1 MKNTITFLCLLFSI
15 LAIKAQ
21 NRTTI
26 AFLPMSYDEASISS
40 NEARIV
46 QETVINGFV
55 SSKRFTVVDREKLE
69 EIEKEKSLQ
78 RTEAFMDSDNTV
90 ADGLGKGANFLVD
103 GSIIAISNS
112 EIKKNKWTSNI
123 SVQIRMLDVSTG
135 EILSTETVNSTF
147 ISYSGDVKKVMKS
160 YYSKD
165 EFKRVEEK
173 EERLQDPSPT
183 SSEAFN
189 VALIPLSDNIIKITR
204 SLFPMAAQ
212 IISWDKKKKDEF
224 ILGAGHASGIQI
236 GQIVDVVKPST
247 VVIGDKDLQ
256 RNEIVGSAWIIRVD
270 DQNFSVATL
279 INNQKDIKKAI
290 KKGEPIGVLIR

>member
-1 MKNTITFLCLLFSI
+1 MKNTITFLCLLFSF

-26 AFLPMSYDEASISS
+26 AFLPMSYDESSISS
-40 NEARIV
+40 NEARLI

-55 SSKRFTVVDREKLE
+55 SSKRFTVVDRQKLE

-123 SVQIRMLDVSTG
+123 NIQIRMLDVSTG

-147 ISYSGDVKKVMKS
+147 IPFSDDVKKVMKS

-165 EFKRVEEK
+165 ELKRVENK
-173 EERLQDPSPT
+173 EERLEDPSPT

-189 VALIPLSDNIIKITR
+189 VALIPLSDNIIKVTR
-204 SLFPMAAQ
+204 SLFPMAAE
-212 IISWDKKKKDEF
+212 IIQWDKKKKDEF
-224 ILGAGHASGIQI
+224 TFGAGHAAGVQI
-236 GQIVDVVKPST
+236 GQIMDIIKSST
-247 VVIGDKDLQ
+247 VAIGEKDLQ
-256 RNEIVGSAWIIRVD
+256 RNEIVGSAWVIRVD

-290 KKGEPIGVLIR
+290 KKGEPISVLIR

>member
-15 LAIKAQ
+15 SAIKAQ

-26 AFLPMSYDEASISS
+26 AFLPISYDEASINS

-46 QETVINGFV
+46 QETIVNGFV

-103 GSIIAISNS
+103 GSIIAIRNS
-112 EIKKNKWTSNI
+112 EIKKNKWTSSI

-135 EILSTETVNSTF
+135 EILSTETVNSDF
-147 ISYSGDVKKVMKS
+147 IPYSDDVKKVMKS

-165 EFKRVEEK
+165 EFKRVEEREDRL
-173 EERLQDPSPT
+173 EEPST
-183 SSEAFN
+183 SSSEAFN
-189 VALIPLSDNIIKITR
+189 IALMPLSDNIVKVTR
-204 SLFPMAAQ
+204 SLFPMPAE
-212 IISWDKKKKDEF
+212 IINWNKKKKDEF
-224 ILGAGHASGIQI
+224 TFGAGHAAGVQI
-236 GQIVDVVKPST
+236 GQIMDVVKSST
-247 VVIGDKDLQ
+247 VAIGEKDLQ
-256 RNEIVGSAWIIRVD
+256 RNEIVGSAWVIRVD

-290 KKGEPIGVLIR
+290 KKGEPISVLIR